1 MDCERRRSQSHR
13 DATIAR
19 SAAHNPST
27 SRIES
32 EADLYPSRLEKKFTP
47 FLGTK
52 KKECAGRDAGHML
65 TLCWLASTAL
75 RPRVAVTT
83 RWPGVPDPLVE
94 RLHTAGYTR
103 PMPIQRAA
111 FPVIANGTN
120 TVLHAE
126 TGSGKTLAYL
136 VPLLSRSAPADGI
149 SAVIVSPSQE
159 LAIQIAAEARLL
171 LPEPSDVLLAIQP
184 VDLRPSCLS
193 GARVLVG
200 TPRALLQVFRGAR
213 GAVLGPDAVVL
224 DEVDLLLPPGT
235 VQPSPPTMQSSAR
248 APGRAHRMAARGKA
262 RARPTRGRG
271 GPAANPTALAIER
284 RLRAKRPA
292 QLVLEWLRRSRPRGA
307 PKLQLVSCS
316 ATVCA
321 ETRRGVGWLVGGTE
335 TPPALRKTL

>member
-1 MDCERRRSQSHR
+1 
-13 DATIAR
+13 
-19 SAAHNPST
+19 
-27 SRIES
+27 
-32 EADLYPSRLEKKFTP
+32 
-47 FLGTK
+47 
-52 KKECAGRDAGHML
+52 ML

-200 TPRALLQVFRGAR
+200 TPRALLQVFHGAR

-262 RARPTRGRG
+262 RARPSRGRG